1 MNVSKE
7 EKTFNVQDILIQ
19 RSSKKCPI
27 LCDEI
32 RKLYG
37 LVKSFNQE
45 DLVRCDASFNQERFS
60 NPEKHSKQETVIEG
74 DSINKK
80 ELFGP
85 KESMIYEV
93 SIKEELV
100 NTNEAM
106 SNEEVGN
113 LVQGNKETNRQLND
127 ELRNREP
134 TELLVGNEMAL
145 PNEFVYQESS
155 KSEMLIWPRKSSHQE
170 IDQEMSYSDVAVDK
184 ELDPLM
190 QSELTENVDPKGDL
204 KWENVRS
211 GENQ

>member
-1 MNVSKE
+1 
-7 EKTFNVQDILIQ
+7 
-19 RSSKKCPI
+19 
-27 LCDEI
+27 
-32 RKLYG
+32 
-37 LVKSFNQE
+37 
-45 DLVRCDASFNQERFS
+45 
-60 NPEKHSKQETVIEG
+60 
-74 DSINKK
+74 
-80 ELFGP
+80 
-85 KESMIYEV
+85 
-93 SIKEELV
+93 
-100 NTNEAM
+100 M

-190 QSELTENVDPKGDL
+190 QSELMENVDPKGEL

-211 GENQ
+211 GEKQ